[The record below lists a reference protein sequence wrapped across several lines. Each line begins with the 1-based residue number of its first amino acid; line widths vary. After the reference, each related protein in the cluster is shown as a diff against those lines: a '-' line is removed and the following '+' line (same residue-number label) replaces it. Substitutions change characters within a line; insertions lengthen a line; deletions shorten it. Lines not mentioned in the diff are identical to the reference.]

1 MTQNTPTQRSATAKL
16 AKKKFVMD
24 LNLRDIVTTNITR
37 RFPKMSPDINRNV
50 KRKRTRKKENDCR

>member
-37 RFPKMSPDINRNV
+37 RFPKISPDIDS
-50 KRKRTRKKENDCR
+50 KKEKEEERK